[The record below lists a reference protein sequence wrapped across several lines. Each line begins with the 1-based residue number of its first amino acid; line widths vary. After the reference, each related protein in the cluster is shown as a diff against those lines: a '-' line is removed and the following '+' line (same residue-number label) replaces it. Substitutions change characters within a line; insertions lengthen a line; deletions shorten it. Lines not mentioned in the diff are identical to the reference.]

1 MPTREVR
8 QHLLRLL
15 REAEDGHVSGA
26 ALSRTLGMSR
36 AAIWKQVEVLRSR
49 GYRIE
54 AVPSR
59 GYRLV
64 EEPDLLTEEL
74 LRSHLEGCGIG
85 ERVVCFDQTDSTNI
99 QALRLVEEGAE
110 EGTVLI
116 ADSQQAGKGRLGRA
130 WVSPPGVNL
139 YTSVILR
146 PDIPPWQ
153 APQLT
158 FVAAVALVRAI
169 EQVCGLS
176 ARVKWPN
183 DVLVDGAKVAGV
195 LSELLADMDR
205 VRAVILGIGLN
216 VNMTREQLPETLR
229 YPATSLALAS
239 GRASWSR
246 LRLACALYRQIDE
259 LYRVYLDRGF
269 EPVRLAWEA
278 SCDLVGRQVQVAS
291 GDDLLAGRCA
301 GIDLDGALLLSGGGA
316 TKRVLAGDVRPVD

>member
-36 AAIWKQVEVLRSR
+36 AAIWKQIEVLRSR

-59 GYRLV
+59 GYRLA
-64 EEPDLLTEEL
+64 EEPDLLSEEQ

-85 ERVVCFDQTDSTNI
+85 KRVVCFDQTDSTNI

-110 EGTVLI
+110 EGTVLV

-216 VNMTREQLPETLR
+216 VNMSRGQLPETLR

-239 GRASWSR
+239 GRPSWSR
-246 LRLACALYRQIDE
+246 LQLACALYRQIDE
-259 LYRVYLDRGF
+259 LYRVYLGRGF
-269 EPVRLAWEA
+269 EPIRLAWEA
-278 SCDLVGRQVQVAS
+278 SCDLVGRQVQVSS
-291 GDDLLAGRCA
+291 GEDLLVGRCA
-301 GIDLDGALLLSGGGA
+301 GIDQDGALLLSGGGA